1 MEKTRP
7 SKQLHPGKL
16 KQHKYYACSSDKA
29 NDQDVRRT
37 IINLQCNTICKF
49 KFINICCYMLPNPRN
64 SWVVITE
71 VANSCL
77 SVKHL
82 TNRDPDLKW
91 VQLVSTLKGYS
102 EY

>member
-37 IINLQCNTICKF
+37 IINLKCNTICKF
-49 KFINICCYMLPNPRN
+49 KFINICCYILPNPRN
-64 SWVVITE
+64 SWVVNNRE
-71 VANSCL
+71 NSERSQTRVYRL
-77 SVKHL
+77 
-82 TNRDPDLKW
+82 NI
-91 VQLVSTLKGYS
+91 
-102 EY
+102 

>member
-37 IINLQCNTICKF
+37 IINLQCNTVCKF
-49 KFINICCYMLPNPRN
+49 KFINICCYILPNPRN

-82 TNRDPDLKW
+82 TNRDPDFKW
-91 VQLVSTLKGYS
+91 VQVERLL
-102 EY
+102 